1 MLGFSLRG
9 TDKLEA
15 PLPPGFSCTV
25 LLFSKS
31 FFLILCHILLP
42 PWFYSNHHA
51 ISLPRLIIHKF
62 REGSIDGLTL
72 VFSHPLGKWSPI
84 SEISELKEIINIL
97 AEDEEKAASSSYLIP
112 EQMVFVEDEE
122 ADELTKKKEFESY
135 CEKMAAKVKAREGS

>member
-97 AEDEEKAASSSYLIP
+97 AEDEEGSVSFCTQASYSVLL
-112 EQMVFVEDEE
+112 E
-122 ADELTKKKEFESY
+122 AGNSEVTRIELRISHQLRAELH
-135 CEKMAAKVKAREGS
+135 ANVRRRQRW